1 MPPGFCTQLGPGSGG
16 SLRTVPVL
24 LEDATRVRVP
34 SSPGESSSNGRPVA
48 KARGV
53 DPVMSVPFVQG
64 SLFQQQMPVGNMEP
78 MSVMMAQ
85 MNQMMQT
92 MSNFQSEVSNR
103 LAVLERRENLQQ
115 TVLTGVEN
123 PQSFGE
129 SYGSGQGGSF
139 NRLGSPIRERH
150 STRDEVDVFSKS
162 EKWLPNPPTPD
173 TKSWTTRERE
183 IEGFYSNIQA
193 LRSWSM
199 LASECLA
206 TEISQAMS

>member
-1 MPPGFCTQLGPGSGG
+1 
-16 SLRTVPVL
+16 
-24 LEDATRVRVP
+24 
-34 SSPGESSSNGRPVA
+34 
-48 KARGV
+48 
-53 DPVMSVPFVQG
+53 
-64 SLFQQQMPVGNMEP
+64 
-78 MSVMMAQ
+78 
-85 MNQMMQT
+85 MMQT
-92 MSNFQSEVSNR
+92 MSNFQSGVSNR

-129 SYGSGQGGSF
+129 SYGSGQGGNF

-173 TKSWTTRERE
+173 TKSCTTRERE
-183 IEGFYSNIQA
+183 IEGFYSYIQA

>member
-1 MPPGFCTQLGPGSGG
+1 MARRGRDLERGAMSSPERGSQSRVPADPWANYTGTGRQPGDAGCAVPGNVPPGFCTQ
-16 SLRTVPVL
+16 
-24 LEDATRVRVP
+24 VRVQVVGVLGLYLCCREMP
-34 SSPGESSSNGRPVA
+34 RESGCQSSAGESSSNGRPLA

-64 SLFQQQMPVGNMEP
+64 SLFQQQTPVGNMEP

-92 MSNFQSEVSNR
+92 MSTFQSEVSNR

-150 STRDEVDVFSKS
+150 SNQDGS
-162 EKWLPNPPTPD
+162 
-173 TKSWTTRERE
+173 
-183 IEGFYSNIQA
+183 
-193 LRSWSM
+193 
-199 LASECLA
+199 
-206 TEISQAMS
+206 